1 MKLEYN
7 SRPVPYSRQY
17 ESYRKQVEDGLAA
30 DLAGLEQKGLAGKVV
45 EAASY
50 SLLAGGKRVRP
61 VLLMATARML
71 GLDTETVLPF
81 ALALEMIHTYS
92 LIHDDLPAMDNDSLR
107 RGRPTCH
114 IVYGEGMAVLAGD
127 FLLNRAYEILLASI
141 TPGQSQ
147 AVLAARLIAEAAGS
161 SGMIG
166 GQSIDIT
173 VADKD
178 LDLDLLKKLHQ
189 KKTGA
194 LLKAPL
200 DAAACLADAKEEV
213 QSALARY
220 GADLGL
226 AFQIRDDILDVTADS
241 HVLGKTAGKDEK
253 AGKLTYVTALGLDK
267 ASYLLDQATGRAEEA
282 LKSIQEEYDISF
294 LQELAR
300 QLEIR
305 HY

>member
-1 MKLEYN
+1 MMRASKDFRVLYDRTKALFDEALEEFCALP
-7 SRPVPYSRQY
+7 SPKVPR
-17 ESYRKQVEDGLAA
+17 RLA
-30 DLAGLEQKGLAGKVV
+30 D
-45 EAASY
+45 SMFY
-50 SLLAGGKRVRP
+50 SLRAGGKRLRP
-61 VLLMATARML
+61 VLCIKAAEIF
-71 GLDTETVLPF
+71 GLEPTRAMPL